1 MERKQ
6 LEELGLEKDVI
17 NKIMDLNGND
27 INKVK
32 QEKEVLE
39 QEKTNLSEQLK
50 SANTKIED
58 FSKLNVDEIKEEAK
72 KYKEEFEAN
81 QKEMQ
86 NKLKQQELEHKIEL
100 SLTKQ
105 GAKSIKAAKALLDI
119 DKLNETDK
127 VDEELEAQLTN
138 LTESASY
145 LFQGQQTQG
154 KNIKIVDKTGQAG
167 TYKSK
172 EDILSIKDGVAR
184 RQAIKDNIDLFEW

>member
-27 INKVK
+27 INKIK

-50 SANTKIED
+50 SANAKIED

-184 RQAIKDNIDLFEW
+184 RQAIKDNIDLFE

>member
-172 EDILSIKDGVAR
+172 EDILNIKDGVAR
-184 RQAIKDNIDLFEW
+184 RQAIKDNIDLFE

>member
-86 NKLKQQELEHKIEL
+86 NKLRQQELEHKIEL

-105 GAKSIKAAKALLDI
+105 GAKSIKAAKALLDM

-127 VDEELEAQLTN
+127 VDEELETQLTN

-184 RQAIKDNIDLFEW
+184 RQAIKDNIDLFE

>member
-127 VDEELEAQLTN
+127 VDEELEAQLTS

-184 RQAIKDNIDLFEW
+184 RQAIKDNINLFE

>member
-32 QEKEVLE
+32 QEREVLE

-86 NKLKQQELEHKIEL
+86 SKLKQQELEHKIEL

-127 VDEELEAQLTN
+127 VDEELEAQLTS

-184 RQAIKDNIDLFEW
+184 RQAIKDNIDLFE

>member
-86 NKLKQQELEHKIEL
+86 NKLRQQELEHKIEL

-184 RQAIKDNIDLFEW
+184 RQAIKDNIDLFE

>member
-127 VDEELEAQLTN
+127 VDEELEAQLTS

-184 RQAIKDNIDLFEW
+184 RQAIKDNIDLFE

>member
-27 INKVK
+27 INNIK

-50 SANTKIED
+50 SANAKIED

-184 RQAIKDNIDLFEW
+184 RQAIKDNIDLFE

>member
-184 RQAIKDNIDLFEW
+184 RQAIKDNIDLFE

>member
-27 INKVK
+27 INKIK

-86 NKLKQQELEHKIEL
+86 NKLRQQELEHKIEL

-184 RQAIKDNIDLFEW
+184 RQAIKDNIDLFE

>member
-72 KYKEEFEAN
+72 KYKEEFVAN

-127 VDEELEAQLTN
+127 VDEELEAQLTS

-184 RQAIKDNIDLFEW
+184 RQAIKDNIDLFE

>member
-154 KNIKIVDKTGQAG
+154 KNIKIIDKTGQANNY
-167 TYKSK
+167 TNK
-172 EDILSIKDGVAR
+172 EDILNIKDGVAR
-184 RQAIKDNIDLFEW
+184 RQAIKDNINLFE

>member
-27 INKVK
+27 INKIK

-184 RQAIKDNIDLFEW
+184 RQAIKDNIDLFE

>member
-86 NKLKQQELEHKIEL
+86 NKLRQQELEHKIEL

-105 GAKSIKAAKALLDI
+105 GAKSLKAAKALLDI

-127 VDEELEAQLTN
+127 VDEELEAQLTS

-184 RQAIKDNIDLFEW
+184 RQAIKDNIDLFE

>member
-6 LEELGLEKDVI
+6 LEELGLEKDVV

-27 INKVK
+27 INKIK

-127 VDEELEAQLTN
+127 VDEELEAQLTS

-184 RQAIKDNIDLFEW
+184 RQAIKDNIDLFE

>member
-27 INKVK
+27 INKIK

-105 GAKSIKAAKALLDI
+105 GARSIKAAKALLDI

-184 RQAIKDNIDLFEW
+184 RQAIKDNIDLFE

>member
-27 INKVK
+27 INKIK
-32 QEKEVLE
+32 QEKEAIELE
-39 QEKTNLSEQLK
+39 KQNLSEQLT
-50 SANTKIED
+50 SANAKIED

-184 RQAIKDNIDLFEW
+184 RQAIKDNIDLFE